1 MHVHDDLLRRF
12 VDGAL
17 EDEVAASV
25 ATHLDGCSRCAT
37 RAATLEPLALA
48 FAAVDDPVVPADL
61 SHSIVEAIHAPPVPI
76 VEPTLGA
83 ELALAL
89 GLAAAAA
96 LLVAVTGDGPA
107 LMVDAAAAMGGAS
120 AAFGALSLDLVEPGA
135 ALLGIT
141 LGAALLMGL
150 GATRDLLGRVFSPGR
165 V

>member
-17 EDEVAASV
+17 DDEVAASV
-25 ATHLDGCSRCAT
+25 AIHLDACSRCAT

-48 FAAVDDPVVPADL
+48 FAAVDDPIVPADL
-61 SHSIVEAIHAPPVPI
+61 PHNILAAIHAPPVPL

-89 GLAAAAA
+89 ALAAAAA
-96 LLVAVTGDGPA
+96 LLVVVTGDGPA

-120 AAFGALSLDLVEPGA
+120 AAFGALSLGPRGA
-135 ALLGIT
+135 RR
-141 LGAALLMGL
+141 GAPRTQPRR
-150 GATRDLLGRVFSPGR
+150 GAVDGPRRHARSARARV
-165 V
+165 